1 MDEEE
6 KQRLANELRRKA
18 IREDMLD
25 QALGDR
31 PEFGSF
37 QDATRS
43 LIDSDY
49 NPEGTVLSRA
59 LGITQQPAQLNIDP
73 NNVGGG
79 FGYGQRDMSMSTV
92 PEVGTNPF
100 RDELN
105 ERGMSQDSMPL
116 PSGVDMISDPIRSKD
131 ILVNRLKELPLNV
144 LAKMLG
150 IR

>member
-59 LGITQQPAQLNIDP
+59 LGITQQPAQP
-73 NNVGGG
+73 NMNPTFTGG
-79 FGYGQRDMSMSTV
+79 YEQRDMGISTV

-100 RDELN
+100 RDRLN
-105 ERGMSQDSMPL
+105 EMGMSQDSMPL
-116 PSGVDMISDPIRSKD
+116 PSGVDIISDPIKSKN
-131 ILVNRLKELPLNV
+131 ILVNRLKELPLDV

>member
-59 LGITQQPAQLNIDP
+59 MGITQQPAQP
-73 NNVGGG
+73 NMNPTFTGG
-79 FGYGQRDMSMSTV
+79 YEQKDMGISTV

-105 ERGMSQDSMPL
+105 NMGMSQDSMPL
-116 PSGVDMISDPIRSKD
+116 PSGVDIISDPLKSKN
-131 ILVNRLKELPLNV
+131 ILVNRLKELPLDV

>member
-1 MDEEE
+1 MNEEE

-59 LGITQQPAQLNIDP
+59 LGITQQPAQP
-73 NNVGGG
+73 NMNPTFTGG
-79 FGYGQRDMSMSTV
+79 YEQRDMGISTV

-100 RDELN
+100 RDRLN
-105 ERGMSQDSMPL
+105 EMGMSQDSMPL
-116 PSGVDMISDPIRSKD
+116 PSGVDIISDPLKSKD
-131 ILVNRLKELPLNV
+131 ILVNRLKELPLDV

>member
-59 LGITQQPAQLNIDP
+59 MGITQQPAQP
-73 NNVGGG
+73 NMNPTFTGG
-79 FGYGQRDMSMSTV
+79 YEQRDMGISTV

-100 RDELN
+100 RDKLN
-105 ERGMSQDSMPL
+105 EMGMSQDSMPL
-116 PSGVDMISDPIRSKD
+116 PSGVDIISDPIKSKN
-131 ILVNRLKELPLNV
+131 ILVNRLKELPLDV

>member
-1 MDEEE
+1 MTEEE
-6 KQRLANELRRKA
+6 KERLANELRRKA

-59 LGITQQPAQLNIDP
+59 MGITQQPAQP
-73 NNVGGG
+73 NMNPTFTGG
-79 FGYGQRDMSMSTV
+79 YEQRDMGISTV

-100 RDELN
+100 RDRLN
-105 ERGMSQDSMPL
+105 EMGMSQNSMPL
-116 PSGVDMISDPIRSKD
+116 PSGVDIISDPLKSKD
-131 ILVNRLKELPLNV
+131 ILVNRLKELPLDV

>member
-1 MDEEE
+1 MNEEE

-59 LGITQQPAQLNIDP
+59 MGITQQPAQP
-73 NNVGGG
+73 NMNPTFTGG
-79 FGYGQRDMSMSTV
+79 YEQRDMGISTV

-100 RDELN
+100 RDRLN
-105 ERGMSQDSMPL
+105 EMGMSQDSMPL
-116 PSGVDMISDPIRSKD
+116 PSGVDIISDPLKSKD
-131 ILVNRLKELPLNV
+131 ILVNRLKELPLDV

>member
-6 KQRLANELRRKA
+6 KQRLANELRRDALK
-18 IREDMLD
+18 EDMLD
-25 QALGDR
+25 QAFGDR

-59 LGITQQPAQLNIDP
+59 MGITQQPAQP
-73 NNVGGG
+73 NMNPTFTGGDE
-79 FGYGQRDMSMSTV
+79 QRDMGISTV

-100 RDELN
+100 RDRLN
-105 ERGMSQDSMPL
+105 EMGMSQDSMPL
-116 PSGVDMISDPIRSKD
+116 PSGVDIISDPLKSKD
-131 ILVNRLKELPLNV
+131 ILVNRLKELPLDV

>member
-59 LGITQQPAQLNIDP
+59 LGITQQPAQPNMNS

-79 FGYGQRDMSMSTV
+79 FGYEQKDMGISTV

-105 ERGMSQDSMPL
+105 NMGMSQDSMPL

>member
-1 MDEEE
+1 MNEEE
-6 KQRLANELRRKA
+6 KQRLANELRRKSL
-18 IREDMLD
+18 REDMLD
-25 QALGDR
+25 KFLGDR

-59 LGITQQPAQLNIDP
+59 MGITQQPAQPNMNS
-73 NNVGGG
+73 NNVGG
-79 FGYGQRDMSMSTV
+79 FGYEQKDMGISTV

-105 ERGMSQDSMPL
+105 KRRMSQDSMPL
-116 PSGVDMISDPIRSKD
+116 PSGVDIISDPLKSKD
-131 ILVNRLKELPLNV
+131 ILVNRLKELPLDV

>member
-1 MDEEE
+1 MTEEE
-6 KQRLANELRRKA
+6 KERLANELRRKA

-59 LGITQQPAQLNIDP
+59 MGITQQPAQP
-73 NNVGGG
+73 NMNPTFTGG
-79 FGYGQRDMSMSTV
+79 YEQRDMGISTV

-100 RDELN
+100 RDKLN
-105 ERGMSQDSMPL
+105 EMGMSQDSMPL
-116 PSGVDMISDPIRSKD
+116 PSGVDIISDPIKSKN
-131 ILVNRLKELPLNV
+131 ILVNRLKELPLDV

>member
-59 LGITQQPAQLNIDP
+59 MGITQQPAQP
-73 NNVGGG
+73 NMNPTFTGG
-79 FGYGQRDMSMSTV
+79 YEQRDMGISTV

-100 RDELN
+100 RDRLN
-105 ERGMSQDSMPL
+105 EMGMSQDSMPL
-116 PSGVDMISDPIRSKD
+116 PSGVDIISDPLKSKD
-131 ILVNRLKELPLNV
+131 ILVNRLKELPLDV

-150 IR
+150 VR

>member
-1 MDEEE
+1 MTEEE
-6 KQRLANELRRKA
+6 KEILANELRRKA

-59 LGITQQPAQLNIDP
+59 MGITQQPAQP
-73 NNVGGG
+73 NMNPTFTGG
-79 FGYGQRDMSMSTV
+79 YEQRDMGISTV

-100 RDELN
+100 RDKLN
-105 ERGMSQDSMPL
+105 EMGMSQDSMPL
-116 PSGVDMISDPIRSKD
+116 PSGVDIISDPIKSKN
-131 ILVNRLKELPLNV
+131 ILVNRLKELPLDV